1 MPNITSVTNPV
12 PGQENNTGYRSP
24 ITPNDTQIKNIP
36 DPSRISRADQR
47 TDRQDTASSGLP
59 RRFDSYFQAFLQD
72 LSVFGSVSDSIYQLL
87 AGSLGASGA
96 ETSEISAAL
105 ARLMQ
110 ALQLSP
116 EQLLA
121 LLKGQFSSGQ
131 RFRGPLFDVL
141 RKALQTNPSAA
152 MKEDVAQF
160 LRKFSDFASTGHIER
175 SLTRTI
181 QQMSWFMPKRF
192 SGALDGQLAQLD
204 ALLSQGDRAGALS
217 LLRGTIL
224 PYMSDYVSQ
233 MHDRGI
239 ARNLLSML
247 LPTIAQYEN
256 GSPQNVLQ
264 SFYQLFS
271 YTPVKKAFGEMSQED
286 ILQMLRAHTAPPD
299 EATTTLLDQLAALS
313 SRAMRGEGSTAQQQA
328 MQELMRSVL
337 VNQSVFMPLA
347 HAIIPAAM
355 DGRAMFSELWVDA
368 DAEKPAGASGAGP
381 APIRLLLKFDIQEL
395 GGFDLLITYQDDSV
409 GAELFCPPNL
419 TPFTDIF
426 ETKLA
431 KMAAS
436 AGLNPEAIRAS
447 PSARRVTL
455 TQAFPKILERM
466 NSVNVTI

>member
-12 PGQENNTGYRSP
+12 PGQENNTSYRSP
-24 ITPNDTQIKNIP
+24 ITPNDTQVKNIP

-47 TDRQDTASSGLP
+47 TDRQDTAGSGLT
-59 RRFDSYFQAFLQD
+59 RRYDSYFQAFLQD
-72 LSVFGSVSDSIYQLL
+72 LRAFGSVSDSIYQFL
-87 AGSLGASGA
+87 ASGLSASGA
-96 ETSEISAAL
+96 ETAEVSAAL
-105 ARLMQ
+105 VRIIQ
-110 ALQLSP
+110 ALQLNP

-141 RKALQTNPSAA
+141 RKALQSNPSSA
-152 MKEDVAQF
+152 MKEDIAQF
-160 LRKFSDFASTGHIER
+160 LRKFSAFASTEHIER

-181 QQMSWFMPKRF
+181 RQMSWFMPKRF
-192 SGALDGQLAQLD
+192 SSTLDGQLAQLD
-204 ALLSQGDRAGALS
+204 ALLAHGDRAGALS
-217 LLRGTIL
+217 LLQNTVL

-239 ARNLLSML
+239 ARSLLSML

-286 ILQMLRAHTAPPD
+286 ILQMLRAHTVPPD
-299 EATTTLLDQLAALS
+299 EATATLLDQLTSLA
-313 SRAMRGEGSTAQQQA
+313 SRAIRGEGSTTQQQA

-347 HAIIPAAM
+347 HAILPAAM

-368 DAEKPAGASGAGP
+368 DAEKQSGAAGSP
-381 APIRLLLKFDIQEL
+381 TAPMRLLLKFDIQDL
-395 GGFDLLITYQDDSV
+395 GGFDLLLTYQDDSV
-409 GAELFCPPNL
+409 GAELFCPPHL
-419 TPFTDIF
+419 TPFTGVF
-426 ETKLA
+426 EAKLA
-431 KMAAS
+431 KMAES
-436 AGLNPEAIRAS
+436 AGLNPGAIRAS
-447 PSARRVTL
+447 PSAQRVTL

>member
-12 PGQENNTGYRSP
+12 PGQENNTNYRSP
-24 ITPNDTQIKNIP
+24 ITPNDAQIKNIP

-59 RRFDSYFQAFLQD
+59 RRFDSYFQAFLQE
-72 LSVFGSVSDSIYQLL
+72 LGTFGSVSDSVYQLL
-87 AGSLGASGA
+87 AGGLNATGA
-96 ETSEISAAL
+96 EATEISAAL

-110 ALQLSP
+110 ALQLNP

-121 LLKGQFSSGQ
+121 LLKGQLSSGQ

-141 RKALQTNPSAA
+141 RKALQSNPSAS
-152 MKEDVAQF
+152 MKEDIAQF
-160 LRKFSDFASTGHIER
+160 LRKFSDFASTEHIER
-175 SLTRTI
+175 SLTRMI
-181 QQMSWFMPKRF
+181 RQMSWFMPKRF
-192 SGALDGQLAQLD
+192 SGALDGQLAQLST
-204 ALLSQGDRAGALS
+204 LLEQGDRANALS
-217 LLRGTIL
+217 LLQNTIL

-256 GSPQNVLQ
+256 GSPKNVLQ

-299 EATTTLLDQLAALS
+299 EATAALLDQLASLT
-313 SRAMRGEGSTAQQQA
+313 SRAMQGEGSTSQQQA
-328 MQELMRSVL
+328 MQELLRSVL
-337 VNQSVFMPLA
+337 LNQSVFMPFA
-347 HAIIPAAM
+347 HAILPAAM

-368 DAEKPAGASGAGP
+368 EAGKPSSASGAA
-381 APIRLLLKFDIQEL
+381 APMRLLLKFDIQDL
-395 GGFDLLITYQDDSV
+395 GGFDLLLTYHDDSV
-409 GAELFCPPNL
+409 EAELFCPPQL
-419 TPFTDIF
+419 TPFTGIF

-431 KMAAS
+431 KMAES